1 MVTMDALCGRWTTQ
15 FCTNGLKNSFANKC
29 PIFFLTMNSFNR
41 IDLPPYK
48 SYETLVNKLTLAVE
62 ETVGFGQE

>member
-1 MVTMDALCGRWTTQ
+1 M
-15 FCTNGLKNSFANKC
+15 SFV
-29 PIFFLTMNSFNR
+29 FLAPCVISFNR

-48 SYETLVNKLTLAVE
+48 SYDVLVNKLTLAVE